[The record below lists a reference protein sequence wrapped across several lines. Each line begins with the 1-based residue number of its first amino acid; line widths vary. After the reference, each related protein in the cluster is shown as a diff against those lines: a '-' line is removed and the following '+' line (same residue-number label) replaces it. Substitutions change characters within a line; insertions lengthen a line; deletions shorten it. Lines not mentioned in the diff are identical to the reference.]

1 MTNIT
6 DLPKQSLTITVW
18 HHDKDNQPEY
28 IGRSDQNPYSHKSN
42 FIPKK
47 GVEKGL
53 RRCMLR
59 RCSISMP
66 HLSYSSYKHFPATPC
81 FVTENGL

>member
-28 IGRSDQNPYSHKSN
+28 IGRSERTHSYKSN
-42 FIPKK
+42 FTPK
-47 GVEKGL
+47 KGL
-53 RRCMLR
+53 RR
-59 RCSISMP
+59 
-66 HLSYSSYKHFPATPC
+66 
-81 FVTENGL
+81 